1 MLSVTLLCV
10 GRMREAY
17 YMEAFAEYAK
27 RLGAFCRLA
36 VTELPE
42 QRLPERPAASE
53 IDAALEK
60 EAREILRLIPKGA
73 ATVALCV
80 EGERMTSPELARRL
94 AAVLRRGRVVWAAPV
109 GEARGGPAAEHVGP
123 DVSASPRAR
132 HAHRAALSRV
142 YDQRGRAVSQ
152 INCMGEQ
159 QE

>member
-17 YMEAFAEYAK
+17 YMEAFAEDAK

-94 AAVLRRGRVVWAAPV
+94 ADFT
-109 GEARGGPAAEHVGP
+109 ARGGSRLCFVVGGSYGLHP
-123 DVSASPRAR
+123 SVK
-132 HAHRAALSRV
+132 RAAALRLSMSDLTFPHHLARV
-142 YDQRGRAVSQ
+142 MLIEQLYRAFT
-152 INCMGEQ
+152 INAGARYHK
-159 QE
+159 